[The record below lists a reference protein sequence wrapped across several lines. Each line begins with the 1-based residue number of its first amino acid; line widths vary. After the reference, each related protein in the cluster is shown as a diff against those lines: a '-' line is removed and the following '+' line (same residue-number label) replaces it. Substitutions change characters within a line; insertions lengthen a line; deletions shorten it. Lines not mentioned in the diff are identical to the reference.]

1 MASLIDTQI
10 GYRDSSTLTSCT
22 SQTTIN
28 TMKLMTIKL
37 SFLAT
42 MLVLALQ
49 GGSSTNAATIVF
61 DNIAP
66 STPYYNPYGNWL
78 GTFVNQYEITAT
90 TFVPSASGPLD
101 TLDLGLFY
109 LNGANSVTLRLSQD
123 SGGLPGAPIWTTSVP
138 PAPGYGFLLS
148 VTGIGGPTI
157 NAGQTYWL
165 EGVAPVTP
173 TTEHAWYVN
182 NQGDVGPVIASGNYV
197 ANTDRF
203 SLRVGVLSSVP
214 EPVSC
219 VLILSGTLGLALFR
233 RRRR

>member
-1 MASLIDTQI
+1 VNYSNDH
-10 GYRDSSTLTSCT
+10 Y
-22 SQTTIN
+22 
-28 TMKLMTIKL
+28 MKLISNKL

-42 MLVLALQ
+42 ILILALQ
-49 GGSSTNAATIVF
+49 CGSTANAVTIVF

-78 GTFVNQYEITAT
+78 GTFGGQYEITAT

-109 LNGANSVTLRLSQD
+109 LNGNNSVTLRLSPD
-123 SGGLPGAPIWTTSVP
+123 TGGLPGAPIWTTTVP
-138 PAPGYGFLLS
+138 PAPGYGSLISL
-148 VTGIGGPTI
+148 TGIAGPTI
-157 NAGQTYWL
+157 NAGQMYWL

-182 NQGDVGPVIASGNYV
+182 NQGDVGPVIASGNYL
-197 ANTDRF
+197 ASSDRF
-203 SLRVGVLSSVP
+203 SLRVGIPSAVP

-219 VLILSGTLGLALFR
+219 ALILSGALGVIFTR
-233 RRRR
+233 RPRR